1 MKHAHMGEAYY
12 IILLIA
18 VVVVVLQDSQ
28 VHVLL
33 NATTYRSMAND

>member
-1 MKHAHMGEAYY
+1 MKHAHMGEAY